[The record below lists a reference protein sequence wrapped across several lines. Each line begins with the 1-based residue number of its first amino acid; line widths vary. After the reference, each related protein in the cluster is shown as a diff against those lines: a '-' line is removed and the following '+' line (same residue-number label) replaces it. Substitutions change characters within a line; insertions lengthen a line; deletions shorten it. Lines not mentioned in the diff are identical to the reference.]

1 MAESKVLIH
10 STKVATAL
18 TAAIKGQ
25 DIPALVN
32 ELLDK
37 QYFKGELECW
47 VEDIIQEDAET
58 ALANL
63 KQVDSEEAF
72 HQWFSSLF
80 VSFEQD
86 KYSWGNEPDFEV
98 FEIMFE
104 LVAERCGFEWP
115 NFSVVYFTNLD
126 AASLSIVDVEIGDIY
141 FAFEEGECF
150 TRALTEKGKFLQEIV
165 GEELSVTAYGHFTPE
180 Y

>member
-1 MAESKVLIH
+1 MAESKVLVH

-18 TAAIKGQ
+18 NTAIKGQ
-25 DIPALVN
+25 EIPALVN
-32 ELLDK
+32 ELLDS
-37 QYFKGELECW
+37 QCFKGELGCW

-80 VSFEQD
+80 VSFAED
-86 KYSWGNEPDFEV
+86 KYTWGSEPDFGV
-98 FEIMFE
+98 FQIIFE

-126 AASLSIVDVEIGDIY
+126 SASLDYSDVESGDIY
-141 FAFEEGECF
+141 FAFEECECF
-150 TRALTEKGKFLQEIV
+150 TRVLTEKGKFLQEIV
-165 GEELSVTAYGHFTPE
+165 GEELSVTAYGHFTPDF
-180 Y
+180 